1 MAENAKMALENNYPF
16 NINWSWE
23 DQHVS
28 QAYVTPEGQEGAKD
42 SIAINDIVESGSV
55 LIAAGPAD
63 LTKAEENA
71 TTQGGGGSTSGVI
84 NTGIRIVPI
93 GLVETAQI
101 SMNKPLSRIF
111 EIGSKLSYII
121 PGRTVGGISL
131 SRVFFDGPSLL
142 KIIYAGEVD
151 SDYADGEEKWASF
164 KSNIYKINGYKEN
177 QPFAH
182 ISSGN
187 LAMNLASSFFDHPVG
202 LAFFFKDQQSDTVG
216 QTYFE
221 GCRVSTYNLG
231 ISANMNVLTESI
243 NMEFVRCRPIVT
255 KATSEYDVATDKG
268 KELVDINIVSNL
280 ENAS

>member
-1 MAENAKMALENNYPF
+1 MPPIDLQEL
-16 NINWSWE
+16 IDHSGGWSWE
-23 DQHVS
+23 DAHVS
-28 QAYVTPEGQEGAKD
+28 QAYNSPQGIDFKESV
-42 SIAINDIVESGSV
+42 AINDIVESGTV

-63 LTKAEENA
+63 LDKATENA
-71 TTQGGGGSTSGVI
+71 DPNGAL
-84 NTGIRIVPI
+84 TGIRIVPI

-101 SMNKPLSRIF
+101 SLNKPLSRIF

-142 KIIYAGEVD
+142 KIIYTGEVKA
-151 SDYADGEEKWASF
+151 DYSSLSKKYAQF
-164 KSNIYKINGYKEN
+164 MSNPYTDQTGTEIYQEFS
-177 QPFAH
+177 Q

-187 LAMNLASSFFDHPVG
+187 LAMNLASSFFEQPVG
-202 LAFFFKDQQSDTVG
+202 LAFYFKDQQDDTVG

-243 NMEFVRCRPIVT
+243 NMEFIRCRPINT
-255 KATSEYDVATDKG
+255 VASVNYEKG
-268 KELVDINIVSNL
+268 KNLADLNIVSEQSNVG
-280 ENAS
+280 